1 MRKTIAWS
9 RTCKGAWS
17 GFVAVMVS
25 GLVLPFAAHTNEVQ
39 TPTHTLNRSQLTI
52 KIDGLKQQKGQTC
65 FSLFNRDSGFPT
77 RSDAALR
84 TECIAVRQVPQTIQL
99 KDLQPGRY
107 AIAVLHD
114 LNGDREANRNVL
126 GMPTEGFGFSRNP
139 KIGFKAPRFEE
150 AAIAV
155 KGKQTQIQIRLNYL
169 L

>member
-1 MRKTIAWS
+1 MGF
-9 RTCKGAWS
+9 GA
-17 GFVAVMVS
+17 AIVS
-25 GLVLPFAAHTNEVQ
+25 GLLFPFSARTNEVQ
-39 TPTHTLNRSQLTI
+39 IPAHSSNRSQLTI
-52 KIDGLKQQKGQTC
+52 TIDGLKQQKGQTC
-65 FSLFNRDSGFPT
+65 FSLFKRDSGFPT

-99 KDLQPGRY
+99 KDLQPGSY

-139 KIGFKAPRFEE
+139 KIGLKAPRFEE